1 MKYFNYSSN
10 QEMQAT
16 EFTESRKIVAKTWS
30 VSLKPMVILSCD
42 FFFLFFFFS
51 VAAAS

>member
-16 EFTESRKIVAKTWS
+16 KFTESRKNSGENVVCVT
-30 VSLKPMVILSCD
+30 
-42 FFFLFFFFS
+42 
-51 VAAAS
+51 